1 MASFDLLALSRAVQ
15 PRTVGGT
22 VQAGGASS
30 SLVPE
35 VVAWNDNR
43 VPAAMPVDSFQP
55 SAAWTAAGA
64 TAAQPQWLGP
74 LPGAQALQPAVEQAM
89 SAAVL
94 PLAPMNQP
102 LPAMAEGP
110 VTLAAGQTVGY
121 AHLDQVQ
128 AAPGSA
134 VVQIGEGLVGLAQR
148 TLGDASRWPEIFAM
162 NRDQIL
168 NPEVI
173 LPGMV
178 LRLPTGPRPTQP
190 VPAPAP
196 PAPIPAPA
204 QPLPHEGD
212 LEVLKTLKPEEL
224 AWLGK
229 NDKKK
234 FFAILKPAALEA
246 ERKYGVPWQV
256 TLAQAALESGWARSP
271 IGGYNIFGHKG
282 TGPAGSVMVDTSEW
296 DGSKYIRIKDKFKR
310 YSNFAEALES
320 HGKTFHNGYYKKALA
335 SFEQTRDPVKF
346 AHLLTGVY
354 ATSPV
359 YGQSLERMMRQYNLI

>member
-1 MASFDLLALSRAVQ
+1 M
-15 PRTVGGT
+15 
-22 VQAGGASS
+22 
-30 SLVPE
+30 VPV
-35 VVAWNDNR
+35 VVAWNDQR
-43 VPAAMPVDSFQP
+43 TPTQMATLPRDSFQASP
-55 SAAWTAAGA
+55 AWQAASPLY
-64 TAAQPQWLGP
+64 PQALGP
-74 LPGAQALQPAVEQAM
+74 LPASSVPMAQPSAPQ
-89 SAAVL
+89 AAVL
-94 PLAPMNQP
+94 PLAPMAP
-102 LPAMAEGP
+102 TIPAAPTGP

-121 AHLDQVQ
+121 QHLDQVQ

-134 VVQIGEGLVGLAQR
+134 VVQIGEDLTSVAQR
-148 TLGDASRWPEIFAM
+148 VLGDANRWPEIYEM

-178 LRLPTGPRPTQP
+178 LRLPTGPRPTPP

-196 PAPIPAPA
+196 PAPIPAPER
-204 QPLPHEGD
+204 PLPQEGD
-212 LEVLKTLKPEEL
+212 LDALKNLKPEEL

-229 NDKKK
+229 NNKQK
-234 FFAILKPAALEA
+234 FFAMLKPAALEA

-256 TLAQAALESGWARSP
+256 TLAQAALESGWGKHG

-310 YSNFAEALES
+310 YANYAEALEH
-320 HGKTFHNGYYKKALA
+320 HGKTFHNGYYKRALA

-359 YGQSLERMMRQYNLI
+359 YGQSLEKMMRQYGLI

>member
-1 MASFDLLALSRAVQ
+1 MSSVDLLALSRAVQ
-15 PRTVGGT
+15 PRTAGGT
-22 VQAGGASS
+22 MQAGGGS

-43 VPAAMPVDSFQP
+43 VPAAMQMDSFQP
-55 SAAWTAAGA
+55 SGTWNNLA
-64 TAAQPQWLGP
+64 AAQPQWLGP
-74 LPGAQALQPAVEQAM
+74 LPGTQAAPAAEQTM
-89 SAAVL
+89 AAVL
-94 PLAPMNQP
+94 PLAPLNQP
-102 LPAMAEGP
+102 LPAASEGH

-134 VVQIGEGLVGLAQR
+134 VVQIGEGLAGLAQR
-148 TLGDASRWPEIFAM
+148 VLGDANRWPEIFAM

-178 LRLPTGPRPTQP
+178 LRIPTGPKPSDP

-196 PAPIPAPA
+196 PAPIPSPA
-204 QPLPHEGD
+204 RPLPQEGD
-212 LEVLKTLKPEEL
+212 LEALKNLKPEEL

-229 NDKKK
+229 HDKQK

-320 HGKTFHNGYYKKALA
+320 HGRTFHNGYYKKALE
-335 SFEQTRDPVKF
+335 SFEKTRDPVKF

-359 YGQSLERMMRQYNLI
+359 YGQSLEKMMRQYGLI